1 MPGVFGMSTKRV
13 IVVGAGVG
21 GLVSA
26 LELASHGL
34 EVLVLERASQ
44 PGGKM
49 REVTLGGSVMDAGP
63 TVFTMRWVFEE
74 LFDSIGLNLADHL
87 GLQPVSVLARHAW
100 NDEQG
105 LDLFA
110 DMARSA
116 DAIGTFAGASASRG
130 YLDFCERAR
139 RIYRTLEAPFLRG
152 TRPNPLSLAH
162 RVGLRGLPELMR
174 ISPFATMWSELG
186 RYFPDAR
193 LRQLFGRYATYCGS
207 SPFLAPAT
215 LMLVAHVEQ
224 DGVWL
229 VDGGMHRVAQTL
241 ARLAQER
248 GATLRFNAPVDEILS
263 RDGIACGVRLAGG
276 EEISADAIVFNGDVA
291 ALGAGLLGREVIEA
305 SATVEPARRSLSA
318 LTWNLLAET
327 RGFPLSRHTVFF
339 SNDSAR
345 EFDDIFKRGRLP
357 ASPTVYVCAQDRADD
372 DAAPGGG
379 AERLLLIVNAPA
391 TGDMRPF
398 TPEELARCEAQT
410 FQTLARCGLRVMRN
424 PEHTLLTTPQDFE
437 RLFPATG
444 GALYGQ
450 ASHGW
455 AASFSRPGARSRM
468 PGLYLAGG
476 SVHPGPGVPM
486 AALSGRQAAAIVLAD
501 RASRGAPRALHHSPR
516 ASTSVS
522 PPTAT
527 PGGTSTR

>member
-1 MPGVFGMSTKRV
+1 MDTKRV
-13 IVVGAGVG
+13 IVVGAGIG
-21 GLVSA
+21 GLVTA
-26 LELASHGL
+26 LELAAGGV
-34 EVLVLERASQ
+34 EVLVLERAAR

-49 REVTLGGSVMDAGP
+49 REVTLGGAPMDAGP

-87 GLQPVSVLARHAW
+87 SLQPVSVLARHAW
-100 NDEQG
+100 NLEEQ

-110 DMARSA
+110 DVARSA
-116 DAIGTFAGASASRG
+116 DAIGRFAGAAASRG
-130 YLDFCERAR
+130 YLEFCERAR
-139 RIYRTLEAPFLRG
+139 GIYRTLEAPFLRG
-152 TRPNPLSLAH
+152 SRPNPVSLAG

-186 RYFPDAR
+186 RYFADPR

-241 ARLAQER
+241 AALAQQR
-248 GATLRFNAPVDEILS
+248 GAALRFDAPVDEILS
-263 RDGIACGVRLAGG
+263 RNGRACGVRLTGG
-276 EEISADAIVFNGDVA
+276 ETLQADAIVFNGDVA
-291 ALGAGLLGREVIEA
+291 ALGAGLLGRAVREA
-305 SATVEPARRSLSA
+305 AAPVAPAQRSLSA
-318 LTWNLLAET
+318 LTWNLLAPT

-339 SNDSAR
+339 SDDSAR
-345 EFDDIFKRGRLP
+345 EFDDIFAHGRLP
-357 ASPTVYVCAQDRADD
+357 VSPTVYVCAQDRSDD
-372 DAAPGGG
+372 GAPHS
-379 AERLLLIVNAPA
+379 APERLLLIVNAPA
-391 TGDMRPF
+391 NGDAHPF
-398 TPEELARCEAQT
+398 THEELARCEART
-410 FQTLARCGLRVMRN
+410 FHAMERCGLQVQRS
-424 PEHTLLTTPQDFE
+424 PEHTLMTTPQDFE

-468 PGLYLAGG
+468 PRLYLAGG

-486 AALSGRQAAAIVLAD
+486 AALAGRQAAASVLAD
-501 RASRGAPRALHHSPR
+501 RASSSAPRTLRRSRPP
-516 ASTSVS
+516 STSTS
-522 PPTAT
+522 APTAT